1 MAFIGMRHPV
11 VATLASHTEG
21 SEPTYNAGKIIGH
34 AIAGNLTITR
44 NNNPLYGD
52 DVIVEDDNGIT
63 GMSLEL
69 GLDDIEEA
77 VRVYMLGLKEVTVGT
92 GQDATKEYHDT
103 DDSAPYV
110 GVGYIRVR
118 RKNGTTSYQAVWI
131 YKSVFAE
138 ESENSAT
145 KGESIEWQTPTITGR
160 AMGLNVGGSGERT
173 FRKKALFTTEAAAV
187 AWLNTLAG
195 ISSSSST

>member
-11 VATLASHTEG
+11 VAKLASHTEG
-21 SEPTYNAGKIIGH
+21 AEPTYDAGMIIGH

-44 NNNPLYGD
+44 NSNPLYGD

-77 VRVYMLGLKEVTVGT
+77 VRVYMLGLKEVSVGSGT
-92 GQDATKEYHDT
+92 SATTEYHDT
-103 DDSAPYV
+103 DESAPYV
-110 GVGYIRVR
+110 GIGYIRVR
-118 RKNGTTSYQAVWI
+118 RKNGVTAYQTVWM
-131 YKSVFAE
+131 YKAVFAE

-145 KGESIEWQTPTITGR
+145 KGEIIEWQTPTITGR

-173 FRKKALFTTEAAAV
+173 FRKKALFTTETAAV
-187 AWLNTLAG
+187 AWLNNLAG
-195 ISSSSST
+195 IT